1 MALHSIKKKG
11 QNAFQF
17 AHFPPVDRKNAF
29 NYSASA
35 LHFNRNYYNF
45 ISWFK
50 EKIKK
55 RKREREK
62 IRIDFAAVDSSLT
75 KLSRHFIC
83 KCASHLPEQ
92 LREIMNTFTA
102 QYGRL
107 DVFSTPPAAPTP
119 VADVRH
125 EAVSAFAFSKFKFG
139 DLSRD
144 PVSSDLPI
152 VTPVVTRI
160 RWRSGRLK

>member
-1 MALHSIKKKG
+1 MLSNLPIFRRSIERMPSIILLPLFILTKIITILFLDLK
-11 QNAFQF
+11 
-17 AHFPPVDRKNAF
+17 RK
-29 NYSASA
+29 
-35 LHFNRNYYNF
+35 
-45 ISWFK
+45 
-50 EKIKK
+50 KK

-125 EAVSAFAFSKFKFG
+125 GAGRLLHFAFSKKFKFG